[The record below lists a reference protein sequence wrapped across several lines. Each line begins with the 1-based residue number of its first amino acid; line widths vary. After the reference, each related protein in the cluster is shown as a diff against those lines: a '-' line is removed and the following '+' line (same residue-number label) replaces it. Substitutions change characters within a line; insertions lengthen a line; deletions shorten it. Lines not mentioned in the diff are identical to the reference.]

1 MEQED
6 VDEANGR
13 SLKKLRNLGRVT
25 SSDVETVSDRAC
37 SSDTDNLKAISDKE
51 TRLVDELVRRSKKV
65 GTKNGIRLYAL
76 PLTKSNVSSSENFPN
91 VFHHFV
97 MENVAGS
104 TDVKVERKTILLMG
118 ATDSGKSSLIN
129 AMINFILGVD
139 WKDPFRFQIIDD
151 FQEEKECIK
160 AYEIRHSEGFR
171 IPFSLT
177 IVDVCGYGLHNE
189 PNIAEMILKV
199 FKLDNALQLVDM
211 IGLVAHERSPMS
223 IPTMESLLSLF
234 GNDLDGNISYLLTY
248 PIHDKA
254 SSSSSSTTVES
265 SLPGLI
271 NATIAM
277 PVFHLT
283 SSYSWTRKS
292 DPSGSLWQAEI
303 KNFESFFSSLT
314 TKEIKPMLITKW
326 VLGMRNSLENTL
338 DALQLLQ
345 TTGLVKMKQMNQ
357 IIKQIIPVIEARIE
371 SYKNKSQVRKVK
383 LQPGLYAANCL
394 KCGVTCGDT
403 YSSVHTTTPAC
414 PNCPAKC
421 KWNLHSFDDYRLEHP
436 SAVDVSSHKQNVAEL
451 PKMKEQLQQ
460 LKKDVGEIEREVFE
474 LSNIVGRCILRL
486 NEIAIYPIWVKPAS
500 FDQVMKAEKQMKISS
515 FGKRI
520 EMLAKRR
527 QNAIIFGKVVN
538 KEALLKLVD
547 QHEDESNK

>member
-6 VDEANGR
+6 VDEANGCSVR
-13 SLKKLRNLGRVT
+13 KLKNPGGVT
-25 SSDVETVSDRAC
+25 SSDAETVADVA
-37 SSDTDNLKAISDKE
+37 SSDSDNLKGINDEE

-76 PLTKSNVSSSENFPN
+76 PLTESNVSNSGNFPDI
-91 VFHHFV
+91 FHHFV
-97 MENVAGS
+97 MEKVAGS
-104 TDVKVERKTILLMG
+104 TDVKVERKMILLMG
-118 ATDSGKSSLIN
+118 TTDSGKSSLIN

-139 WKDPFRFQIIDD
+139 WKDPFRFQVIDD
-151 FQEEKECIK
+151 FQEEKECIT

-177 IVDVCGYGLHNE
+177 IVDVSGYGLHNE
-189 PNIAEMILKV
+189 PNIGEMILKV
-199 FKLDNALQLVDM
+199 FKFDNALQLVDM

-234 GNDLDGNISYLLTY
+234 GKDLDGNISYLLTY

-254 SSSSSSTTVES
+254 SSSTTVES
-265 SLPGLI
+265 SLPGII
-271 NATIAM
+271 NGTTEM

-303 KNFESFFSSLT
+303 KNFQSFFSSLA
-314 TKEIKPMLITKW
+314 TKETKPMLITKW
-326 VLGMRNSLENTL
+326 VLGMRKWLENTL

-345 TTGLVKMKQMNQ
+345 ATGLVKLKDMNQ
-357 IIKQIIPVIEARIE
+357 LIKQIIPVIEARIE
-371 SYKNKSQVRKVK
+371 SYKKTSQVRKVK

-394 KCGVTCGDT
+394 KCDVTCGDT

-414 PNCPAKC
+414 TNCPAKC

-436 SAVDVSSHKQNVAEL
+436 STVDVSSHKQNVAEL

-460 LKKDVGEIEREVFE
+460 LKKDVGEIEREILE
-474 LSNIVGRCILRL
+474 RSNIVGRCILRL
-486 NEIAIYPIWVKPAS
+486 NEIAIYPFWVKPAS
-500 FDQVMKAEKQMKISS
+500 FDQVMKAEKQEKRPS

-520 EMLAKRR
+520 ELLAKRR
-527 QNAIIFGKVVN
+527 QNAIIFAKVVS

-547 QHEDESNK
+547 EHEDESNK